1 MNDLSPD
8 GLVVYKNRPARIRSI
23 DGKRVL
29 IQLVDADSIR
39 VRPKDL
45 TLLHPGP
52 VDDLSKL
59 SVPHGDVETGWELLA
74 GEETTIDELAELIYG
89 EWTPG
94 TAWAVYLLLD
104 DGLFFGGKPEE
115 IVANT
120 EQEVETKKA
129 DRLAKAAEIERW
141 NSFLKRARKGKYIQ
155 SDERY
160 LQDVV
165 ALALGRSDKS
175 RVLSALDKKESQ
187 EGAHSFLLRLGYWDD
202 TVNPY
207 PTRAKVATRSASAD
221 VSEIIEED
229 RLDLSHL
236 AAYAIDDQG
245 SRDPD
250 DAISLE
256 GNRLWVHIAD
266 VGALIKPDSP
276 AEQEARSR
284 GANLYLPEGTITM
297 LPQTV
302 TDRLGLGLTET
313 SPSLSFGL
321 DIDQD
326 GGLSEIEI
334 VPSWIRVTRL
344 TYDEVEK
351 HLGDDPFA
359 AIYEICT
366 RFQQQRTDNGAINIE
381 LPEVGV
387 RVVDNKVVIRPLPD
401 LRSRNLVREAMLMT
415 GNAVAQYVRSNA
427 IPIPFTTQDQP
438 PGELP
443 RARTV
448 SEMFALRR
456 QLKPSQHTNSPAPH
470 AGLGLDLYV
479 QVTSPLR
486 RYLDLLV
493 HQQLRAFLKGLELLS
508 YQDVLLR
515 VGSAEAVKADFRWVE
530 RRSHEHWKLVYLLQ
544 NPGWTGEG
552 IVVENRGSHALVLL
566 PELGLETRIYQKQEL
581 PLDYKTRLELVRVD
595 LPTLTTHF
603 REL

>member
-1 MNDLSPD
+1 
-8 GLVVYKNRPARIRSI
+8 VEY
-23 DGKRVL
+23 
-29 IQLVDADSIR
+29 
-39 VRPKDL
+39 
-45 TLLHPGP
+45 
-52 VDDLSKL
+52 LSKL
-59 SVPHGDVETGWELLA
+59 SAPPGDVETGWELLA
-74 GEETTIDELAELIYG
+74 GEKTTIDELAELIYG
-89 EWTPG
+89 EWTPD

-104 DGLFFGGKPEE
+104 DGLYFGGRPEE

-120 EQEVETKKA
+120 EQEVEAIKA
-129 DRLAKAAEIERW
+129 DRLAKAAELEGW
-141 NSFLKRARKGKYIQ
+141 HSFLQRAREGKYIQ
-155 SDERY
+155 SEERY

-187 EGAHSFLLRLGYWDD
+187 EGAHSFLLKLGYWDD
-202 TVNPY
+202 TINPY
-207 PTRAKVATRSASAD
+207 PTRAKVATKSASAD
-221 VSEIIEED
+221 VPEIIEED
-229 RLDLSHL
+229 RLDLTHL

-256 GNRLWVHIAD
+256 DNRLWVHIAD
-266 VGALIKPDSP
+266 VGALIKPDSL

-313 SPSLSFGL
+313 SPSLSFGM

-326 GGLSEIEI
+326 GELSNIDI

-344 TYDEVEK
+344 TYDEVETR
-351 HLGDDPFA
+351 LGDDPFA

-366 RFQQQRTDNGAINIE
+366 RFQQQRTDQGAINIE
-381 LPEVGV
+381 LPEVSV
-387 RVVDNKVVIRPLPD
+387 RVVDDKVVIRPLPN
-401 LRSRNLVREAMLMT
+401 LRSRDLVREVMLMT
-415 GNAVAQYVRSNA
+415 GNAVAHYVRSNA

-438 PGELP
+438 SGEIP

-456 QLKPSQHTNSPAPH
+456 QLRPSQYSNSPASH

-493 HQQLRAFLKGLELLS
+493 HQQLRASTNGLELLS

-515 VGSAEAVKADFRWVE
+515 VGSAEAVKADLRWVE
-530 RRSHEHWKLVYLLQ
+530 RRSTEHWKLVYLLQ
-544 NPGWTGEG
+544 HPSWEGDG
-552 IVVENRGSHALVLL
+552 IVVDNKGSHALVLL
-566 PELGLETRIYQKQEL
+566 PELGLETRIYQKKEL
-581 PLDYKTRLELVRVD
+581 PLNYKLRLELVNVD
-595 LPTLTTHF
+595 LPYLTTHF
-603 REL
+603 REV